1 MPALLPPSPRRAL
14 LAAAVAVAV
23 VLGAVAPLGAAPAAR
38 GATPSG
44 GGSARA
50 GAAAAPALLAQPS
63 PDLPGLPAVS
73 PALAAVPVDSP
84 AFRRARARYEAV
96 AEALAA
102 DQAERVGMDRSVAQL
117 ASEAAR
123 VGAELVA
130 AQARASGARSRLDTI
145 EAAVADLAIRLY
157 TSGGPTARVDAALAT
172 DQPAIND
179 ADRRDVLGSAS
190 MDVLL
195 AEREAYRQ
203 RLDEAMA
210 RVEAARAEQS
220 DLEARDRSL
229 VQGRASAA
237 ETEAAA
243 AGPVAERRVDYEHAR
258 VLATI
263 DGGGFPLVALD
274 AYYRAAGSMAEE
286 DPTCGV
292 RWWGIAGI
300 SAVEGHHG
308 SYGGAVLDERGDSD
322 RRIIGIPLD
331 GTRDTQVVA
340 DSDGGA
346 LDGDPTQD
354 RAVGPMQFIP
364 QTWARFASDGNE
376 DGRSDPFNL
385 YDATRAAARYLCVA
399 SHGLDDEGGLRAA
412 YFSYNHSDAYVDR
425 VLGFARLY
433 ERSISV
439 PDPRD

>member
-1 MPALLPPSPRRAL
+1 MRTAPAPSPRRAL
-14 LAAAVAVAV
+14 LVGVLALAVA
-23 VLGAVAPLGAAPAAR
+23 LGATTPAEAAPAT
-38 GATPSG
+38 GAASSSG
-44 GGSARA
+44 GGTSRT
-50 GAAAAPALLAQPS
+50 GAASAPALLAQPS

-84 AFRRARARYEAV
+84 AFRRARSRYEAV
-96 AEALAA
+96 AEVLATR
-102 DQAERVGMDRSVAQL
+102 QGERVSVDRSAAEVAAAQ
-117 ASEAAR
+117 AR
-123 VGAELVA
+123 VGAQLVA
-130 AQARASGARSRLDTI
+130 AQARAAGARSRLDAI
-145 EAAVADLAIRLY
+145 EAAIADLAIRLY

-195 AEREAYRQ
+195 AERGAYRA
-203 RLDEAMA
+203 RLDEARA
-210 RVEAARAEQS
+210 RLHQARTDSA
-220 DLEARDRSL
+220 DLADQARTLTAQRSQA
-229 VQGRASAA
+229 VQGEAD
-237 ETEAAA
+237 AAA
-243 AGPVAERRVDYEHAR
+243 PVAAGRVGYEDAR

-263 DGGGFPLVALD
+263 EGGGFPLVALD
-274 AYYRAAGSMAEE
+274 AYYRAATTTADEN
-286 DPTCGV
+286 PACGV

-308 SYGGAVLDERGDSD
+308 SYGGAILDEHGDSD

-331 GTRDTQVVA
+331 GTRETQVVA

-364 QTWARFASDGNE
+364 QTWARFAADGND
-376 DGRSDPFNL
+376 DGRADPFNL
-385 YDATRAAARYLCVA
+385 YDATLAAARYLCVA
-399 SHGLDDEGGLRAA
+399 SPGLDAEPGLRSA

-433 ERSISV
+433 ERSIHV
-439 PDPRD
+439 PDRRD